1 MKVNILAFGQV
12 AGVTG
17 NSPVIEESVAD
28 TKALQTVLHKQFP
41 SLNEMKYSIAVDKKI
56 VHENTELKENAIVA
70 LLPPFS
76 GG

>member
-1 MKVNILAFGQV
+1 MEINILAFGQV

-17 NSPVIEESVAD
+17 ANFNLKDEVMD
-28 TKALQTVLHKQFP
+28 TDNLQILLQQRYPALAG
-41 SLNEMKYSIAVDKKI
+41 MKYAIAVNKQMVHQNTPI
-56 VHENTELKENAIVA
+56 VENTTIA

>member
-1 MKVNILAFGQV
+1 MQLSILAFGQV

-17 NSPVIEESVAD
+17 TNINIAPVKD
-28 TKALQTVLHKQFP
+28 TDELLVVLKEQYPPLQNLQFAV
-41 SLNEMKYSIAVDKKI
+41 AVDKKLVQQNKPLRGDETI
-56 VHENTELKENAIVA
+56 A